1 MIKLKKV
8 NQRAKE
14 EEAKK
19 AEEDQNEEIQ
29 EKKQKK
35 PPAEL
40 RLMKE
45 VTELDLPQHAKIVFE
60 QDSIMSS

>member
-19 AEEDQNEEIQ
+19 EEEDPGQIAD
-29 EKKQKK
+29 KKQKK
-35 PPAEL
+35 PPGEL

-45 VTELDLPQHAKIVFE
+45 INELDLP
-60 QDSIMSS
+60 

>member
-19 AEEDQNEEIQ
+19 EEEDPNTGEIV
-29 EKKQKK
+29 EKK
-35 PPAEL
+35 
-40 RLMKE
+40 
-45 VTELDLPQHAKIVFE
+45 
-60 QDSIMSS
+60 

>member
-1 MIKLKKV
+1 MIKLKKDNKRV
-8 NQRAKE
+8 KE

-19 AEEDQNEEIQ
+19 EEEDPSQIG

-35 PPAEL
+35 PPGEL

-45 VTELDLPQHAKIVFE
+45 INELDLPTHAKVIFN
-60 QDSIMSS
+60 QDQTIM